1 MKKIFTLLLALSLIT
16 SMLFVIP
23 SFAED
28 AYTDTSGWTITTE
41 SIMGEFNDITKAI
54 DGDINTYWH
63 SKYYVEDGKVVGHDN
78 PPYEIIIEFPEALE
92 ISGVRY
98 VPRQKNNVD
107 STSGIWEKVEI
118 YGSAD
123 GSEYK
128 LLREVTYDLAKSRAT
143 ADRAIEKGSY
153 KSIKFIVTAANS
165 GYCTAAEIIMLKGD
179 VKDTETTATE
189 NTQENTEKPSTGDAA
204 VSLTSK
210 GNPGVHQSD
219 DGKYLTGKESWDVTV
234 SSSKVKSDGYVRR
247 PIDTDMEQHWH
258 TDYTNEGSQIT
269 GKVNPPHFV
278 DITFPEARTF
288 SGVVFINRVTGTAGN
303 PLKYSIYGCADDSE
317 TWVFLESGTAV
328 KGAAQFE
335 VLLNSNVSAKKVRFK
350 ITDSVDGY
358 ASCTEIE
365 FMVSDASKKTV
376 ALKDYKSSTRENEN
390 TSSDTKK
397 EESGASATNTDD
409 VQGDDGTYLTG
420 KGAWEVKL
428 SSSKVKDNAYMRR
441 PIDGDYVN
449 YWHSDYKNEG
459 SIIVSRELPPHYIDI
474 TFPEVRELSGVEFTT
489 RPDGEAGNPTK
500 YAIYGCIDDSDDW
513 VLIEE
518 GTADED
524 NGKKMKMFAA
534 NIKAKRIRY
543 EIKEGV
549 GGYGSCAEI
558 DFYKSDPAKKTVTPA
573 EYTEIYDE
581 IAVYEIPKANMSA
594 SSPQGFWLNH
604 EPSGVLD
611 EAMTGFWQTASEEK
625 EPFILTIDLGGEWSI
640 DSFDVAP
647 RQSEDFHG
655 NWDLF
660 NVWVSLDGENY
671 ECVLENHS
679 FERSMKVKNVKFDSP
694 VKARYVEFEIVEGYT
709 NKASCAEVTFYQS
722 AGDYKDSQESNFEK
736 YVLKIGSPVI
746 EVTKGGETKNV
757 TLDVSPFID
766 EGYTLI
772 PLRGL
777 LEEMGATI
785 EWVDKNQSIIVEN
798 SLMKIEFQIWNN
810 IVYVTGGR
818 YGRVRY
824 TLNQE
829 PRIVEGRTFIP
840 LRFCSE
846 HLGYTVLWDGE
857 TKTITITN
865 EQ

>member
-1 MKKIFTLLLALSLIT
+1 MKKIFAFLLALSINA
-16 SMLFVIP
+16 SMLFVLP
-23 SFAED
+23 SYAAE
-28 AYTDTSGWTITTE
+28 AYTDTTGWTITTE
-41 SIMGEFNDITKAI
+41 SIMGAFNDITKAI

-118 YGSAD
+118 YASAD

-153 KSIKFIVTAANS
+153 KSMKFNVTAANN

-179 VKDTETTATE
+179 VKDTEAAAA
-189 NTQENTEKPSTGDAA
+189 ENTEKPSASKEA
-204 VSLTSK
+204 ESLTSEGK
-210 GNPGVHQSD
+210 EGATQGD

-234 SSSKVKSDGYVRR
+234 SSSKVKTDAYIRR

-258 TDYTNEGSQIT
+258 TDYTNEGSTIT

-278 DITFPEARTF
+278 DITFPEDRTF
-288 SGVVFINRVTGTAGN
+288 SGVVFVNRVTGTAGN
-303 PLKYSIYGCADDSE
+303 PLKYSVYGSSDDSE

-328 KGAAQFE
+328 KGAVQVEA
-335 VLLNSNVSAKKVRFK
+335 LLNSNVTAKKVRFK
-350 ITDSVDGY
+350 INDSVDGY

-365 FMVSDASKKTV
+365 FMVSDVSKKTV
-376 ALKDYKSSTRENEN
+376 ALKDYKSSTAENES

-397 EESGASATNTDD
+397 EDAGASASNKDD

-428 SSSKVKDNAYMRR
+428 SGSKVKDEAYMRR

-459 SIIVSRELPPHYIDI
+459 SIIVSRDLPPHHIDI

-543 EIKEGV
+543 EIIEGV

-558 DFYKSDPAKKTVTPA
+558 DFYKSNPAKKTVSLT

-581 IAVYEIPKANMSA
+581 IAVYEIPKENMTATAN
-594 SSPQGFWLNH
+594 PPEFWLNH
-604 EPSGVLD
+604 DAKGVLD
-611 EAMTGFWQTASEEK
+611 ETMVGFWQTATGAK
-625 EPFILTIDLGGEWSI
+625 APFVLTIDLGGEYSI

-660 NVWVSLDGENY
+660 NVWVSQDGENY
-671 ECVLENHS
+671 GLALENHS
-679 FERSMKVKNVKFDSP
+679 FERSTKVKNVKFDNP

-722 AGDYKDSQESNFEK
+722 SEDYKDSQKSNFEK

-746 EVTKGGETKNV
+746 EVTKGAETKEV

-777 LEEMGATI
+777 LEEMGAKI

-857 TKTITITN
+857 TQTITITN